1 MRLLSLLILVC
12 GLASAGEYALLANGG
27 RLPVDRHEYT
37 GTKVRLYVAGGTI
50 EIGVAELRGFE
61 AEEVAPAQATTATFR
76 GWQAE
81 TLAPGP
87 VAAATAIPAPPV
99 LQPAPPVLQPAP
111 PKAPAPEQQAPEQL
125 APEQLANAAAAKYG
139 LPPSLVR
146 SVMKAESGFQPRAV
160 SPKGAVGLMQLMPGT
175 ALTLGVNPY
184 DPAQNVDAGARYL
197 RALLEKY
204 NGGLR
209 HALAAYNAGPD
220 AVEKHGGVPPFA
232 ETLDYIRRVE
242 RGFLS
247 EPRP

>member
-1 MRLLSLLILVC
+1 MRSLSLLILAC
-12 GLASAGEYALLANGG
+12 GLASAGEYALLANGS
-27 RLPVDRHEYT
+27 RLLVDRHEYA
-37 GTKVRLYVAGGTI
+37 GTKVRLYLAGGTI
-50 EIGVAELRGFE
+50 EIGAAELRGFE
-61 AEEVAPAQATTATFR
+61 AEEVVAGRAITAPGAGAAAPAAMV
-76 GWQAE
+76 
-81 TLAPGP
+81 P
-87 VAAATAIPAPPV
+87 PALP
-99 LQPAPPVLQPAP
+99 QIAP
-111 PKAPAPEQQAPEQL
+111 PKVSAPEPL
-125 APEQLANAAAAKYG
+125 APEQLANAAAQRYG

-175 ALTLGVNPY
+175 AQVLGVNPY

-209 HALAAYNAGPD
+209 HALAAYNAGPG

>member
-1 MRLLSLLILVC
+1 MRLLSLLISVC

-27 RLPVDRHEYT
+27 RLPVDRHEYA

-50 EIGVAELRGFE
+50 EIGAAELRGFE
-61 AEEVAPAQATTATFR
+61 AEEIVPAPATRAAFR
-76 GWQAE
+76 GWEAE
-81 TLAPGP
+81 A
-87 VAAATAIPAPPV
+87 PAP
-99 LQPAPPVLQPAP
+99 QPVLQPAP
-111 PKAPAPEQQAPEQL
+111 PKAPTPVQPAPEQL

-175 ALTLGVNPY
+175 ARTLGVNPY
-184 DPAQNVDAGARYL
+184 DPAENVDAGTRYL
-197 RALLEKY
+197 RTLLEKY